1 MTSQVQHK
9 QFRFA
14 TSCGLIVGITTTRL
28 FPSLSPSSINS
39 FTVSKS
45 YKANINES
53 AEYSTTSKKINQHKI
68 HSSCVSWFCLV
79 GVLTHECRKTGV
91 TNNHSSWAK
100 CGLLSHAR
108 PPMLEAEVPWWDR
121 LFQLQDMFFCIIRI
135 LQVFLSIKCKI
146 NTSFPWWT
154 IWYFFFFF

>member
-1 MTSQVQHK
+1 MKSQVQNK

-14 TSCGLIVGITTTRL
+14 ASCGLIVGVTTTCV
-28 FPSLSPSSINS
+28 FPSLSLNSMNS

-45 YKANINES
+45 YKENINES

-68 HSSCVSWFCLV
+68 HSLCVTWFCLV

-91 TNNHSSWAK
+91 TNNHSSWAT
-100 CGLLSHAR
+100 CRLLSHAR

-121 LFQLQDMFFCIIRI
+121 LSQLQDVFFRIIGI
-135 LQVFLSIKCKI
+135 LH
-146 NTSFPWWT
+146 
-154 IWYFFFFF
+154 FFFKASNVK